1 MASPGRCVR
10 SWRAASDAQAQAQA
24 QALTQAQAQAQAL
37 ALALALTLT
46 LKLTLTLTQTQPSQA
61 GSFSA
66 GPAAKAAWAAFSRAN
81 SDSICALP
89 AT

>member
-10 SWRAASDAQAQAQA
+10 SWRAASDAQALTQALTLTLTQA
-24 QALTQAQAQAQAL
+24 QALT
-37 ALALALTLT
+37 LT
-46 LKLTLTLTQTQPSQA
+46 LTLTLTQTQPSQA

>member
-10 SWRAASDAQAQAQA
+10 SWRTASDAQALTQALTLTLTQAQAQAQA
-24 QALTQAQAQAQAL
+24 QALT
-37 ALALALTLT
+37 LT
-46 LKLTLTLTQTQPSQA
+46 LTLTLTQTQPSQA

>member
-10 SWRAASDAQAQAQA
+10 SWRAASDAQALTQALTLTLT
-24 QALTQAQAQAQAL
+24 LTQAQAQAQAQ
-37 ALALALTLT
+37 ALTLT
-46 LKLTLTLTQTQPSQA
+46 LTLTLTQTQPSQA